1 MVVNQ
6 DEKCEVRTT
15 CISRVCC
22 YILARGETEPNV
34 NQNGKQKNPT
44 ILQMKV
50 KWESRVHTFIIFFF
64 KFLNTSLS
72 LTSGATRTAGF
83 MDTLHMHTHMTEV
96 YRNRN
101 EEGTDVTSRGK
112 SELRG
117 FVNGRWAAAK
127 QR

>member
-1 MVVNQ
+1 MVENQ

-50 KWESRVHTFIIFFF
+50 MGNGRVEFTLLFFIFF
-64 KFLNTSLS
+64 NTSLS

-101 EEGTDVTSRGK
+101 EEGTRLHISW
-112 SELRG
+112 EE
-117 FVNGRWAAAK
+117 
-127 QR
+127 

>member
-34 NQNGKQKNPT
+34 DQNGKQKNPT

-50 KWESRVHTFIIFFF
+50 MGDGRAEFTLLFILFFSIPVC
-64 KFLNTSLS
+64 L
-72 LTSGATRTAGF
+72 
-83 MDTLHMHTHMTEV
+83 
-96 YRNRN
+96 
-101 EEGTDVTSRGK
+101 
-112 SELRG
+112 
-117 FVNGRWAAAK
+117 
-127 QR
+127 

>member
-50 KWESRVHTFIIFFF
+50 KWESRVHTFIIF
-64 KFLNTSLS
+64 
-72 LTSGATRTAGF
+72 
-83 MDTLHMHTHMTEV
+83 
-96 YRNRN
+96 
-101 EEGTDVTSRGK
+101 
-112 SELRG
+112 
-117 FVNGRWAAAK
+117 
-127 QR
+127 

>member
-1 MVVNQ
+1 M
-6 DEKCEVRTT
+6 
-15 CISRVCC
+15 
-22 YILARGETEPNV
+22 
-34 NQNGKQKNPT
+34 NQNGKQKKPNNPANESDG
-44 ILQMKV
+44 
-50 KWESRVHTFIIFFF
+50 KWESRVHTFIFFF
-64 KFLNTSLS
+64 SNTSLS

-101 EEGTDVTSRGK
+101 EEGTDFTSRGK